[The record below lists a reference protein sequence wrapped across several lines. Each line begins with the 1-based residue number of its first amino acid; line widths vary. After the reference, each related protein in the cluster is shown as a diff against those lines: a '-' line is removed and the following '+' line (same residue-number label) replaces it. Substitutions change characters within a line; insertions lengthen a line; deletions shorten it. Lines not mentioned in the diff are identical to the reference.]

1 MLSMLSYSAES
12 SPIHRGVF
20 LARSLLG
27 VTLKPPPE
35 AAAPLAAS
43 LHPSLNTRERVALQT
58 KGGACMTC
66 HGTINSLGFTLERF
80 DAVGRLREKDNA
92 KLIDSNGWYVA
103 RDGKKVTLENASGLG
118 RYLAN
123 SPDAHRA
130 FTEHLFHHL
139 LKQPTRAYG
148 VDTLEKMTLYFEK
161 NSLNMRQL
169 AAEMARM
176 ACTEKTGV
184 KSQEVS
190 KQP

>member
-1 MLSMLSYSAES
+1 
-12 SPIHRGVF
+12 
-20 LARSLLG
+20 LG

-80 DAVGRLREKDNA
+80 DAVGRLREKDNT
-92 KLIDSNGWYVA
+92 KSIDSNGWYVA
-103 RDGKKVTLENASGLG
+103 RDGKKVTFENAQSLG

-130 FTEHLFHHL
+130 FTEQMFHHM

-148 VDTLEKMTLYFEK
+148 AETLEQLTLYFEK

-176 ACTEKTGV
+176 ACSANAKI
-184 KSQEVS
+184 KPREVS

>member
-1 MLSMLSYSAES
+1 M
-12 SPIHRGVF
+12 
-20 LARSLLG
+20 
-27 VTLKPPPE
+27 
-35 AAAPLAAS
+35 
-43 LHPSLNTRERVALQT
+43 
-58 KGGACMTC
+58 
-66 HGTINSLGFTLERF
+66 ERF

-118 RYLAN
+118 RYLAS